1 MEDKKQ
7 GYNKLKIYQ
16 KSQGLANK
24 VHKMTFLLPK
34 FELYEEGTQIRKSS
48 KSVASNI
55 VEGYAL
61 RKYRK
66 EFIHYIYRAYG
77 SSEETIV
84 HLNFL
89 YDTKSLRDKK
99 CYTELKQGYFELN
112 RMLFRFIEAIEK
124 EHDTPNFLF
133 KNNIEK

>member
-1 MEDKKQ
+1 MEEENR
-7 GYNKLKIYQ
+7 GYNRLKVYRKAQ
-16 KSQGLANK
+16 ELANK
-24 VHKMTFLLPK
+24 VHKMTLLLPK
-34 FELYEEGTQIRKSS
+34 YELYEEGTQIRKSS

-61 RKYRK
+61 RKYRR

-89 YDTKSLRDKK
+89 NDTGSLKNK
-99 CYTELKQGYFELN
+99 YIYNELKKGYFELN
-112 RMLFRFIEAIEK
+112 RMLFRFIEGIEK
-124 EHDTPNFLF
+124 EHSTPNFLF